1 MKRFLSIVLLVSA
14 FVLAAAPSRA
24 ISKTDKSVKSRSV
37 GVAIASK
44 GKAVSAIV
52 VDANANRTVKFAA
65 KELQNYFHLLTN
77 AQVPIRQSV
86 PGGKISSFVLGTV
99 DSPLVKKFVGKDAAK
114 FKYDGYAVAVKG
126 NTVVIYAATP
136 RGVLN
141 GVHRFIMKHT
151 DFIWVRP
158 LGQQAIY
165 SVNPDLKL
173 NVKSYCDNPVFRI
186 RSWSANSWSREFEVY
201 VSRLCNNHARRPD
214 KKRLNEQLD
223 QAFLLEFG
231 QGHNLTRIWLPLKKY
246 AKTNPEFYMLNNGE
260 RRTTGRVQL
269 CYTNRKMWDVFVKE
283 SLDIISKLPK
293 HYGRV
298 NMLIE
303 DTPSVC
309 DCAEC
314 HKPITLP
321 DGSVLKD
328 TDEAFRSTQYF
339 IFQNYV
345 AEKIYEKYPEL
356 EIKVYGYFF
365 TAVPPKVKIFKNIVV
380 SFCPYVRNDKETLHG
395 KSNTKWLARTKK
407 YAEMSPNVIWREYYY
422 CFAKFPRAQ
431 ANVIAQDLRFISKL
445 GIIMVFPELSWVDNP
460 KRGNSEFSDND
471 FYTMAGPEFWTINQ
485 LYWDPAQD
493 PDELRNEYIK
503 RVCREGA
510 PGIQKFF
517 KILRDSW
524 FLDPTPASFN
534 DTYKRDM
541 GYYVVRKKLVAPCRA
556 ALKEAAAT
564 VKDPRS
570 KAWIEK
576 LTGIFEKW
584 VKCSDSSIAAE
595 QKVPKAEIKSFPG
608 FDFNSG
614 VWAKAA
620 KLSDF
625 TRMGNSSVK
634 APEPTEVKVIHN
646 GETLYVGF
654 RCVMPKK
661 SKLVGKS
668 QLTPESFPSGDHAEI
683 FIANPTDGYYHLAF
697 NFHGKKYDAIGT
709 NADWNTKWEVKT
721 QVGKNEWRAVAV
733 IPLKSVKLAIEQ
745 NNRVKATF
753 YRCRSGQGKH
763 NVHSSWTGSQVH
775 SVSSFGELVF
785 LHE

>member
-1 MKRFLSIVLLVSA
+1 MKKFLSLVMLGCMFAVSA
-14 FVLAAAPSRA
+14 A
-24 ISKTDKSVKSRSV
+24 SVNV
-37 GVAIASK
+37 ASK
-44 GKAVSAIV
+44 GKAVSVIV
-52 VDANANRTVKFAA
+52 VDADAHRTVKFAA
-65 KELQNYFHLLTN
+65 KELQNYFRLIAGAAPDVRNKL
-77 AQVPIRQSV
+77 PDD
-86 PGGKISSFVLGTV
+86 GKTSSIILGTA
-99 DSPLVKKFVGKDAAK
+99 DSPLVKKFIGENSAEL
-114 FKYDGYAVAVKG
+114 KYDGYAVAAKG
-126 NTVVIYAATP
+126 NIVVIYADNP

-158 LGQQAIY
+158 LKEQAIY
-165 SVNPDLKL
+165 TADPDLTL
-173 NVKSYCDNPVFRI
+173 NVKSYIDNPVFRI
-186 RSWSANSWSREFEVY
+186 RSWSANSWSRDFEVY

-223 QAFLLEFG
+223 QSFLLEFG

-260 RRTTGRVQL
+260 RRTSGRVQL

-283 SLDIISKLPK
+283 SLDIIAKLPK

-309 DCAEC
+309 DCDEC
-314 HKPITLP
+314 RKPIKLE
-321 DGSVLKD
+321 DGTILKPA
-328 TDEAFRSTQYF
+328 DEGFRSTQYF

-365 TAVPPKVKIFKNIVV
+365 TAAPPRVKIFKNIVV

-395 KSNTKWLARTKK
+395 KSNTRWLERTKR
-407 YAEMSPNVIWREYYY
+407 YAAMSPNVIWREYYY
-422 CFAKFPRAQ
+422 CSAKFPRAQ

-445 GIIMVFPELSWVDNP
+445 GIIMVFPELSWIDNP

-471 FYTMAGPEFWTINQ
+471 FFTMAGPEFWTINQ

-493 PDELRNEYIK
+493 PDALRNEYIK

-524 FLDPTPASFN
+524 FLDPTPAAFN

-541 GYYVVRKKLVAPCRA
+541 AYYVIRKKLVEPCRA
-556 ALKEAAAT
+556 ALAEAAKT

-584 VKCSDSSIAAE
+584 VKAAAAE
-595 QKVPKAEIKSFPG
+595 SGAAAQVSIPKAEVREFPG

-614 VWAKAA
+614 VWTKAVS
-620 KLSDF
+620 LPPF
-625 TRMGNSSVK
+625 TRMGNPKVK
-634 APEPTEVKVIHN
+634 PPEPTEVKLVHD
-646 GETLYVGF
+646 GETLYAGF
-654 RCVMPKK
+654 NCPVPH
-661 SKLVGKS
+661 KLVGKS
-668 QLTPESFPSGDHAEI
+668 QLTPESFPSGDHVEI
-683 FIANPTDGYYHLAF
+683 FIANKEDGYYHLAF
-697 NFHGKKYDAIGT
+697 NFHGKKYDAICT
-709 NADWNTKWEVKT
+709 NPEWNTKWEVRG
-721 QVGKNEWRAVAV
+721 QVTKDGWRGIAA

-745 NNRVKATF
+745 DNRVRALF
-753 YRCRSGQGKH
+753 FRSRSGGVGKG
-763 NVHSSWTGSQVH
+763 NVNSAWAGGVVH
-775 SVSSFGELVF
+775 SVSSFGEMTF

>member
-1 MKRFLSIVLLVSA
+1 MKHLLCAVMFGCALVLS
-14 FVLAAAPSRA
+14 AA
-24 ISKTDKSVKSRSV
+24 SVK
-37 GVAIASK
+37 VADG

-52 VDANANRTVKFAA
+52 IGENAHRTVKHAA
-65 KELQNYFHLLTN
+65 KELQNYFRLITTG
-77 AQVPIRQSV
+77 QVPIV
-86 PGGKISSFVLGTV
+86 ELMPAGGKTASFVLGTV
-99 DSPLVKKFVGKDAAK
+99 DSPLVKKIIGKDKNAAK
-114 FKYDGYAVAVKG
+114 INYDGYAVFAKG
-126 NTVVIYAATP
+126 NTVVIYAKTP

-141 GVHRFIMKHT
+141 GVHRFMMKHT

-158 LGQQAIY
+158 MGEQSIY
-165 SVNPDLKL
+165 SGNKDLAL
-173 NVKSYCDNPVFRI
+173 QVKSYLDNPVFRI
-186 RSWSANSWSREFEVY
+186 RSWSANSWSREFELY
-201 VSRLCNNHARRPD
+201 ISRLCNNHARRPD
-214 KKRLNEQLD
+214 KKRLDEQLD
-223 QAFLLEFG
+223 QGFLLEFG
-231 QGHNLTRIWLPLKKY
+231 QGHNLARIWLPLKKFG
-246 AKTNPEFYMLNNGE
+246 KTNPEFYMLNNGE
-260 RRTTGRVQL
+260 RRTEGRVQL

-293 HYGRV
+293 HYPRV

-314 HKPITLP
+314 RKPIILP
-321 DGSVLKD
+321 DGKKLEV
-328 TDEAFRSTQYF
+328 TDSAFRSTQFY
-339 IFQNYV
+339 IFMNYV
-345 AEKIYEKYPEL
+345 AEKVYEKYPEL

-395 KSNTKWLARTKK
+395 KSNAKWLERTNE
-407 YAEMSPNVIWREYYY
+407 YAAMSPNVIWREYYY

-431 ANVIAQDLRFISKL
+431 GNVIAEDLRYISSR
-445 GIIMVFPELSWVDNP
+445 GIIMVFPELSWIDRPNYP
-460 KRGNSEFSDND
+460 KKGSGEFTDND
-471 FYTMAGPEFWTINQ
+471 FYTMAGPEFWLINQ
-485 LYWDPAQD
+485 LYWDPYQD
-493 PDELRNEYIK
+493 ADALRNEYIK

-524 FLDPTPASFN
+524 LNDPTPASFN

-541 GYYVVRKKLVAPCRA
+541 GYYVIRKKLVAPCRA
-556 ALKEAAAT
+556 ALAEAAAT

-584 VKCSDSSIAAE
+584 VKAADVSVNT
-595 QKVPKAEIKSFPG
+595 QQSVPKAEIREFPG

-614 VWAKAA
+614 VWTKAA
-620 KLSDF
+620 QLSKF
-625 TRMGNSSVK
+625 TRMGKPDLAAS
-634 APEPTEVKVIHN
+634 EPTDVKIIHN

-654 RCVMPKK
+654 RCEMPKK

-683 FIANPTDGYYHLAF
+683 FIANKEDGYYHLAF

-709 NADWNTKWEVKT
+709 NPEWNTKWEVKAE
-721 QVGKNEWRAVAV
+721 VGKDEWRAVAA
-733 IPLKSVKLAIEQ
+733 IPLKSVKLNIEQ
-745 NNRVKATF
+745 DNRVKATF
-753 YRCRSGQGKH
+753 YRCRTGNGKH
-763 NVHSSWTGSQVH
+763 NSHSSWTGSQVH

-785 LHE
+785 QHE